1 MLDYKGIGI
10 ASVWVVCA
18 SMVPVIML
26 RGGIEFSSILI
37 LLGIACGMTVVILR
51 IGGNGG
57 VKRVDGLN
65 DEISE
70 LRSTVVEMNE
80 RIEKLTKI
88 LEE

>member
-18 SMVPVIML
+18 SMVPIMML

>member
-1 MLDYKGIGI
+1 MLDYRGIGI
-10 ASVWVVCA
+10 GSVWVVCA
-18 SMVPVIML
+18 TMVPVLML
-26 RGGIEFSSILI
+26 RGGIRFSSILI

-51 IGGNGG
+51 YNRNGSVEG
-57 VKRVDGLN
+57 MNG
-65 DEISE
+65 EISE

>member
-1 MLDYKGIGI
+1 MLDYRGIGI
-10 ASVWVVCA
+10 GSVWVVCA
-18 SMVPVIML
+18 TMVPVLML

-51 IGGNGG
+51 YGRNGS
-57 VKRVDGLN
+57 VERVEGLN
-65 DEISE
+65 GEIFE

>member
-1 MLDYKGIGI
+1 MLDYKGISI

-18 SMVPVIML
+18 TMVPVLML
-26 RGGIEFSSILI
+26 RGGIEFNSILI

-51 IGGNGG
+51 YGRNG
-57 VKRVDGLN
+57 RVEGLN
-65 DEISE
+65 GEISE